1 MLKGVARFYA
11 PPTTT
16 LKSGTPGWRSYLQT
30 AQETDQYARAI
41 IDIINSANP
50 LSSLN
55 VQVAKI
61 PLNSVNLKSSRRYRH
76 QLSWEFKKSM
86 GTVYG
91 SAEITLASSRSS
103 SKKPYQRVRNRYRI
117 IFPRKV
123 NKSLVKK
130 QKKKTGRIPKA
141 VSCAANSKTRTLLS
155 TEIRQSSA

>member
-1 MLKGVARFYA
+1 MLKGIARFYA

-16 LKSGTPGWRSYLQT
+16 LKSGTSGRISYLQT

-41 IDIINSANP
+41 TDTINSANP

-61 PLNSVNLKSSRRYRH
+61 LLNSVNLKSSRRYHH
-76 QLSWEFKKSM
+76 QLSREFKKST
-86 GTVYG
+86 GTVYS
-91 SAEITLASSRSS
+91 SAEITHDSSRSD
-103 SKKPYQRVRNRYRI
+103 SKKPYQRIRNRYRM

-130 QKKKTGRIPKA
+130 QTIKKNR
-141 VSCAANSKTRTLLS
+141 
-155 TEIRQSSA
+155 

>member
-41 IDIINSANP
+41 IDTINSANL

-61 PLNSVNLKSSRRYRH
+61 LLNSVNLKSSRRYHH
-76 QLSWEFKKSM
+76 QLSWELKNQRKPFEARRNNPCLKSILLKN
-86 GTVYG
+86 
-91 SAEITLASSRSS
+91 AI
-103 SKKPYQRVRNRYRI
+103 SKDKE
-117 IFPRKV
+117 
-123 NKSLVKK
+123 SLSNN
-130 QKKKTGRIPKA
+130 IPKE
-141 VSCAANSKTRTLLS
+141 S
-155 TEIRQSSA
+155 